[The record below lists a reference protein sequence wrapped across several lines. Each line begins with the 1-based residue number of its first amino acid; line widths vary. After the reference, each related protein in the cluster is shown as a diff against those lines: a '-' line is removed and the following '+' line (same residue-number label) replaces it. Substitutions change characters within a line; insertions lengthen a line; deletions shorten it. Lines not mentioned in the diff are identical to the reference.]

1 MGTVRIR
8 PLRREDAAQ
17 LAPLCGQLGYPATTE
32 QVERRLDLALRTS
45 RHGLIGAVAEDDSI
59 LGWIHVS
66 ATELLVWD
74 PYAEICSL
82 VVDARVR
89 SQRIGRALVAAG
101 EAWALAQGFTIVRVR
116 SNVIR
121 LDAHRFYEQ
130 LGYERVKTQ
139 HTLAK
144 TLSPVETSEARPT

>member
-1 MGTVRIR
+1 MRIR
-8 PLRREDAAQ
+8 SLQREDAGQ
-17 LAPLCGQLGYPATTE
+17 IAPLCGQLGYPATSE
-32 QVERRLDLALRTS
+32 QVDRRLARVLRTP
-45 RHGLIGAVAEDDSI
+45 RHALLGAVDDDDAI
-59 LGWIHVS
+59 LGWVHVDAS
-66 ATELLVWD
+66 ELLVWD

-89 SQRIGRALVAAG
+89 GRGIGRALVAAA
-101 EAWALAQGFTIVRVR
+101 EAWASDRGFTVVRVR

-121 LDAHRFYEQ
+121 SDAHRFYEQ

-144 TLSPVETSEARPT
+144 TLPAGDNREGDAT